1 MRLTVVAV
9 GRAGGSAFDGAFR
22 DYARRL
28 NPPLALVE
36 VEERRRLP
44 PPELN
49 RRENERL
56 RAAVPAGALVVA
68 LDRLGSAPTSPG
80 LADRL
85 RAWRESGRS
94 GVAFLI
100 GGADGLDDTTRAAAD
115 EMLSF
120 GPMTWPHLLARVM
133 LAEQLWRA
141 DSILAG
147 HPYHRE

>member
-9 GRAGGSAFDGAFR
+9 GRAGGSGFDAPFR

-56 RAAVPAGALVVA
+56 RAAVPAGWLVVA
-68 LDRLGSAPTSPG
+68 LDRRGTAPTGPG

-85 RAWRESGRS
+85 RGWRESGRP

-100 GGADGLDDTTRAAAD
+100 GGADGLDDATRAAAD
-115 EMLSF
+115 GLLSF

-147 HPYHRE
+147 HPYHRA